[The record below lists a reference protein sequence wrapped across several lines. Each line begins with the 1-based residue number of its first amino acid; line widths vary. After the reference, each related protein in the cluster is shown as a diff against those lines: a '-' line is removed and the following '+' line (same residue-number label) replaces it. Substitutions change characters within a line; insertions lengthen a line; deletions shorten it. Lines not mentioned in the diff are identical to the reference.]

1 MRTLVVLVLLAS
13 IAMHVSAQTAAVA
26 APAATAASPVGLW
39 LNQDKD
45 SHIEVFA
52 TTNGSLSGK
61 IVWITPSRVNDPT
74 TGKPSL
80 DTENPDPKLRSR
92 AVLGLTIMSGF
103 VKEKG
108 SDTEWKN
115 GVIYDPNDG
124 KTYSCLMRLKS
135 PNELDIRGYVGVS
148 WLGRTEKWTRVK

>member
-1 MRTLVVLVLLAS
+1 MRTLVALVLLAGAAQFS
-13 IAMHVSAQTAAVA
+13 LAQTT
-26 APAATAASPVGLW
+26 ATAPASPVGLW

-52 TTNGSLSGK
+52 TANGSLSGK
-61 IVWITPSRVNDPT
+61 IVWITPSRVNDAQ
-74 TGKPSL
+74 TGKPST
-80 DTENPDPKLRSR
+80 DKANPDPKLRSR
-92 AVLGLTIMSGF
+92 PVLGLTIMSGF